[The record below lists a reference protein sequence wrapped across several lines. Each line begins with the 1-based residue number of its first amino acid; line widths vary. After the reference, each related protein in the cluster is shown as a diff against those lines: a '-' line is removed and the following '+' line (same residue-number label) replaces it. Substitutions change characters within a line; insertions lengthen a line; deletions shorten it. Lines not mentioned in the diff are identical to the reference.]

1 MFNIFRKMFGLD
13 KDEDKITPH
22 FFKPAESHIL
32 RLDEN
37 NNSFTMKKQDQEI
50 LSIFNYNKYLLHRVI
65 VPLINFSHSLGIDTM
80 EITRFVRDSYALFKT
95 EVKNLKGLARILNQN
110 DNKKRNE
117 LINAL
122 SRQYDYLGVEQLV
135 DELLKNNLNHNF
147 LLIGDYSAQESQAYK
162 ENLLSICQQYE
173 SAQYFLKD
181 FYKYQIQVAFLK
193 VFTFENELSTIENNE
208 DLLKILVNAAFK
220 FQNLNIISEQT
231 YELFLEYTKIQ
242 KWQFSQ
248 ESYWGLIRVFL
259 ATKQSSIDFYNPEEI
274 DLGLELKENSLSTIV
289 DKIISEKAYQK
300 YDVEKLIVSIIYEKA
315 TSFDDLHIFI
325 KELLEKQKY
334 IKKIKQLAL
343 KDDLLNNEYTQRR
356 MTIADIDLMSGIEFE
371 NFLCS
376 YFKKQGYQCKTTK
389 ASGDQGIDLIATRQE
404 TTLAIQAKCY
414 TGTVGNH
421 AVMEAVA
428 GSKYYNANY
437 CMVITNSTFSKSAIE
452 LARANGVILWDR
464 QVLIEKLSCY

>member
-1 MFNIFRKMFGLD
+1 M
-13 KDEDKITPH
+13 
-22 FFKPAESHIL
+22 
-32 RLDEN
+32 
-37 NNSFTMKKQDQEI
+37 
-50 LSIFNYNKYLLHRVI
+50 
-65 VPLINFSHSLGIDTM
+65 
-80 EITRFVRDSYALFKT
+80 
-95 EVKNLKGLARILNQN
+95 
-110 DNKKRNE
+110 
-117 LINAL
+117 
-122 SRQYDYLGVEQLV
+122 
-135 DELLKNNLNHNF
+135 
-147 LLIGDYSAQESQAYK
+147 
-162 ENLLSICQQYE
+162 
-173 SAQYFLKD
+173 
-181 FYKYQIQVAFLK
+181 
-193 VFTFENELSTIENNE
+193 
-208 DLLKILVNAAFK
+208 
-220 FQNLNIISEQT
+220 
-231 YELFLEYTKIQ
+231 
-242 KWQFSQ
+242 
-248 ESYWGLIRVFL
+248 
-259 ATKQSSIDFYNPEEI
+259 
-274 DLGLELKENSLSTIV
+274 
-289 DKIISEKAYQK
+289 
-300 YDVEKLIVSIIYEKA
+300 
-315 TSFDDLHIFI
+315 HIFI